1 MFMHCS
7 VYSIYR
13 DINGPI
19 AIYQTSEEIVLDIPR
34 IKRIF
39 HIPVSTLKP

>member
-1 MFMHCS
+1 MFMYCS
-7 VYSIYR
+7 VYSVYR

-19 AIYQTSEEIVLDIPR
+19 VIYQTSEEIVLDIPR